1 MHFLLI
7 IFLENSLQAWQANN
21 DIQLVFNHYKAVI
34 YICAYFSKAEDEISV
49 AMKQAV
55 KDAINGKKKIIF

>member
-7 IFLENSLQAWQANN
+7 IFLENGLQAWQANN
-21 DIQLVFNHYKAVI
+21 DIQLVFNHYKTVT
-34 YICAYFSKAEDEISV
+34 YICAYFSEAEDEISV

-55 KDAINGKKKIIF
+55 KDAINGKKIIF